1 MEECRGSVTIAEQL
15 GTESKMGFLFHSSPL
30 IRQKPGKLSCRGER
44 EEDRS
49 RCGAERSGVEWVKQ
63 RHRSPSRHAQPARL
77 LSLTHPA
84 TTGNLVG
91 EILPIVLLLAGLH
104 RVPSFFPFGEKH
116 RNCNCGERVLA
127 LVPWQK
133 PNDIVNRLVS
143 PPSPLYTL
151 PFPYPEN

>member
-1 MEECRGSVTIAEQL
+1 MEECRGSVTIAEQ
-15 GTESKMGFLFHSSPL
+15 SKKQSQKWFSFTLSLL

-49 RCGAERSGVEWVKQ
+49 RCGAERSGVEWAKQ

-84 TTGNLVG
+84 TTGKLVG
-91 EILPIVLLLAGLH
+91 EILPIALLLAGLH

-116 RNCNCGERVLA
+116 RNCNCGERVLV
-127 LVPWQK
+127 LWQK
-133 PNDIVNRLVS
+133 PNGIVNRLVS

>member
-49 RCGAERSGVEWVKQ
+49 RCGVEWSGPNK
-63 RHRSPSRHAQPARL
+63 RHRTPACRAQPVKLTAA
-77 LSLTHPA
+77 LTHPA